1 MRRRIRSVPTTVD
14 HQIPSMLLFLWEREV
29 AWKIFRWKSIVSWWF
44 HPWFRSIFG
53 ESITV
58 STVFVAFTQYFIVS
72 LMFHR
77 NCKYLM
83 PIKRNWEFQIIIDCL
98 RVCVRALCY
107 IVLRMMRVFWKM
119 YFHLQLLEN
128 KREEF
133 VLGNKISKF
142 MSNRWSIWFY
152 TILHP
157 IYIVKIRNLIFQSE
171 HTKLSEGEELEA
183 EAVWSEEWLARSNK
197 L

>member
-1 MRRRIRSVPTTVD
+1 MENFSMKEYCELVISSLISIYIWRIHYGKYGIRCFYAV
-14 HQIPSMLLFLWEREV
+14 
-29 AWKIFRWKSIVSWWF
+29 
-44 HPWFRSIFG
+44 
-53 ESITV
+53 
-58 STVFVAFTQYFIVS
+58 
-72 LMFHR
+72 FHR
-77 NCKYLM
+77 FSDVSSECKYLM

-98 RVCVRALCY
+98 RVCVRALCC
-107 IVLRMMRVFWKM
+107 IVLRVFWKM

>member
-1 MRRRIRSVPTTVD
+1 MENFSMKEYCELVISSLISIYIWRIHYGKYGIRCFYAV
-14 HQIPSMLLFLWEREV
+14 
-29 AWKIFRWKSIVSWWF
+29 
-44 HPWFRSIFG
+44 
-53 ESITV
+53 
-58 STVFVAFTQYFIVS
+58 
-72 LMFHR
+72 FHR
-77 NCKYLM
+77 FPDVSSECKYLM

-98 RVCVRALCY
+98 RVCVRVHSVASYC
-107 IVLRMMRVFWKM
+107 VWCV
-119 YFHLQLLEN
+119 YFERCIFTCNLLEN

-142 MSNRWSIWFY
+142 MSNRRSIWFY

-183 EAVWSEEWLARSNK
+183 EAVRSEEWLARSNK